1 MPSSATPAD
10 EADPSGSDVGSLGLL
25 RSDQPTISWS
35 FSRLFRL
42 RLELEAGRR
51 PGLVGTGG
59 VAVEVPSKPGHRHP
73 PRRRSSLARDR
84 SSCSA
89 LELGAPTEARH
100 AGTALRSFI
109 TSEAPRRIDLTT
121 GRAWIVAYAFTSYL
135 VKEV

>member
-59 VAVEVPSKPGHRHP
+59 IAVEVPSKPGHRHP
-73 PRRRSSLARDR
+73 PPPADLDCRGELPRPAEAVEGVGMQADAPGRLRDR
-84 SSCSA
+84 
-89 LELGAPTEARH
+89 
-100 AGTALRSFI
+100 
-109 TSEAPRRIDLTT
+109 
-121 GRAWIVAYAFTSYL
+121 
-135 VKEV
+135 